1 LSVLEAVAIVCSV
14 AGLYILVSQPASG
27 RRVEIGP
34 LSVSVLFGAGSLL
47 AATGLLLLLCVGTW
61 PAEWWRWDNSLLA
74 TERWPE
80 DSPGPVTLWME
91 SPLFWLASLLA
102 IGGAVG
108 VVVVC
113 TAGSFRISVTV
124 AALASAVLLG
134 VASDWVGAGVLTA
147 VGLAFAWRVFNSA
160 SNESGESSSVEA
172 TEAASIVE
180 QTSRGE
186 PFLAT
191 AICVLLAWGLVRGLH
206 HSATFEAGPDVASS
220 DAGPALPRPVR
231 EETRR
236 ANAEREGQNEK
247 QQPSEFWLLGISVG
261 VILVT
266 GALGGALSFPG
277 GRGSRRAGS
286 KESLKS

>member
-1 LSVLEAVAIVCSV
+1 LSPLEVTAVVFAIAGVYLLVGQSSSVRRVRVGTLSVPVLPA
-14 AGLYILVSQPASG
+14 AG
-27 RRVEIGP
+27 
-34 LSVSVLFGAGSLL
+34 VLFASL
-47 AATGLLLLLCVGTW
+47 GLVLLLCVGTW
-61 PAEWWRWDNSLLA
+61 PAEWWQWKNSRLA
-74 TERWPE
+74 NGRPLE
-80 DSPGPVTLWME
+80 DSLGPIALWVE
-91 SPLFWLASLLA
+91 SPGFWFAALLA

-108 VVVVC
+108 VVVAR

-124 AALASAVLLG
+124 AALTSAVLLG

-160 SNESGESSSVEA
+160 PDESGESSSVEA
-172 TEAASIVE
+172 TETASIVE

-247 QQPSEFWLLGISVG
+247 QQPSEFWLLGISIG

-277 GRGSRRAGS
+277 RRGSRTGSSTRAGRH
-286 KESLKS
+286 